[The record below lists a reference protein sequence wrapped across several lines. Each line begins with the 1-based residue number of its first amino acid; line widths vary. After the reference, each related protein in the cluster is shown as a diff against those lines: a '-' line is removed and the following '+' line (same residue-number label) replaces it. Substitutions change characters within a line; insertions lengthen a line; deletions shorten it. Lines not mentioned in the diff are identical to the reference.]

1 MELQRLVAQGTPE
14 ADEELVGGEDP
25 FVVVGVIFQHRHKSI
40 LFETNLVRLLRC
52 WSRQPGFTLA
62 DEARQT
68 SQHDHSAWGNSS
80 LRSRPVTFVSAGPSE
95 PLKLLDEI
103 MDGANVEPGIV
114 GVNEETQDDEPY
126 MNQEDLKESDEDGI
140 IGPDDLEEAIQ
151 GRTTL
156 KDDIPDAPCFFFD
169 LKGDQTQENEAKL
182 PVQIP
187 ERPSSRSSTSSD
199 EVILFK
205 GRGAPRKPEHMS
217 NIDMVQM
224 QTEIR
229 VVEQAITN
237 EPARS
242 EPSPV
247 PELPTERVRNSR
259 STTNEK
265 KQKQRDKR
273 KEIDRVKAEED
284 AIFAD
289 YIANLKENSD
299 VDEYFKELVQG
310 EMDSDASELSDT
322 NCQQQAST
330 ANAYA
335 TDGDQSDEELEH
347 KSDAND
353 GDDPPSEIDDE
364 TLAQLIAGH
373 GLGYDLG
380 MEDVNFGD
388 SLSDSD
394 SDGEEP
400 ARKPTQRQMFVDDF
414 DMMDW
419 DRPSLRPRKGK
430 GARAQVNFNLSDSE
444 LEATLQTNWKN
455 DRLKKSERKRQREE
469 MRALGKLGKKMNP
482 DDLRIKYP
490 DGMNMDQVED
500 EMRSFMIS
508 GDEQLTLPPMDNH
521 ARKIIHELANKF
533 KIKSKSIGKGDQ
545 RRPTLYRT
553 GRTLPYVEAT
563 FNHAFNRVNRKYL
576 PRLDKGKKGKRLPV
590 VRGGASVA
598 AATYQDG
605 EVVGGSAPELGIEN
619 RGRAMLEKMGWSMGT
634 ALGASDNKGIMQP
647 VTQTMKRSKAG
658 LG

>member
-1 MELQRLVAQGTPE
+1 MARNKKGAPAPRGARSARGGRGGRGGRGSFRGRGNYFSTLPQVNFIR
-14 ADEELVGGEDP
+14 DETV
-25 FVVVGVIFQHRHKSI
+25 
-40 LFETNLVRLLRC
+40 
-52 WSRQPGFTLA
+52 GFTLA

-80 LRSRPVTFVSAGPSE
+80 LRLRPVAFVSAGPSE
-95 PLKLLDEI
+95 PMKLLDEI
-103 MDGANVEPGIV
+103 IDGANEEQEVI
-114 GVNEETQDDEPY
+114 GVNKDAKEEDELHVD
-126 MNQEDLKESDEDGI
+126 QEDLNESDEDEF

-151 GRTTL
+151 GTPTV
-156 KDDIPDAPCFFFD
+156 KDDSPDAPCFFFD
-169 LKGDQTQENEAKL
+169 LKGDQMQENRDKL
-182 PVQIP
+182 EVQLP
-187 ERPSSRSSTSSD
+187 ERPSSRSSTSSE

-205 GRGAPRKPEHMS
+205 GRGAPRKPEPMS
-217 NIDMVQM
+217 GIDMVHM
-224 QTEIR
+224 QAEIR
-229 VVEQAITN
+229 VVEQATTN
-237 EPARS
+237 EPVRS
-242 EPSPV
+242 EPSPA
-247 PELPTERVRNSR
+247 PELPTGPVRNR
-259 STTNEK
+259 KSTKKEK
-265 KQKQRDKR
+265 KQKHRGKR
-273 KEIDRVKAEED
+273 KEIDRVKEEED
-284 AIFAD
+284 AILAD

-299 VDEYFKELVQG
+299 VEEYFKELIQG
-310 EMDSDASELSDT
+310 GMDSDASGLPDT
-322 NCQQQAST
+322 DGQQQFT
-330 ANAYA
+330 TTHTYA
-335 TDGDQSDEELEH
+335 TDGDQSDEDSEYE
-347 KSDAND
+347 SEANN
-353 GDDPPSEIDDE
+353 GDDLSSEIDDE
-364 TLAQLIAGH
+364 TLAQLIAGY

-400 ARKPTQRQMFVDDF
+400 INKSKQRQIFVDDF

-430 GARAQVNFNLSDSE
+430 GARAQINFNLSDSE

-469 MRALGKLGKKMNP
+469 MRALGMLGKKTNP

-490 DGMNMDQVED
+490 DGMNMEQVGD
-500 EMRSFMIS
+500 EMRTFMIS
-508 GDEQLTLPPMDNH
+508 GDEQLILPPMDNH

-563 FNHAFNRVNRKYL
+563 FDHAFNRVNRKYL
-576 PRLDKGKKGKRLPV
+576 PRLDKKGKKGKRLPPI
-590 VRGGASVA
+590 RGGASVA

>member
-1 MELQRLVAQGTPE
+1 MARNRKGAPAPRGAKNARGGQGGRGGRGSFRGRGNYLSTSPQVNFTR
-14 ADEELVGGEDP
+14 DETV
-25 FVVVGVIFQHRHKSI
+25 
-40 LFETNLVRLLRC
+40 
-52 WSRQPGFTLA
+52 GFTLA

-68 SQHDHSAWGNSS
+68 SQHDHSAWGNFS
-80 LRSRPVTFVSAGPSE
+80 LRSRPVTFVSVGFSE

-103 MDGANVEPGIV
+103 MDGANQESETTGA
-114 GVNEETQDDEPY
+114 NEEI
-126 MNQEDLKESDEDGI
+126 QEDEDPDRSDEDEL

-151 GRTTL
+151 ERITV
-156 KDDIPDAPCFFFD
+156 KDDTMDAPCFFFD
-169 LKGDQTQENEAKL
+169 LKGDGLQEKL
-182 PVQIP
+182 DKPKIEIP
-187 ERPSSRSSTSSD
+187 ERPSSRSSTSS
-199 EVILFK
+199 EEIILFK
-205 GRGAPRKPEHMS
+205 GRGAPRKPEPAPDL
-217 NIDMVQM
+217 DMVQM
-224 QTEIR
+224 QAEIR

-237 EPARS
+237 EFTRS
-242 EPSPV
+242 EPSPA
-247 PELPTERVRNSR
+247 PEFLTESLRNSKP
-259 STTNEK
+259 TKKEK

-273 KEIDRVKAEED
+273 KGIDRVKEEED
-284 AIFAD
+284 EILAD
-289 YIANLKENSD
+289 YIANLKENTD
-299 VDEYFKELVQG
+299 VDEYFKELIQG
-310 EMDSDASELSDT
+310 GMDSDASGLT
-322 NCQQQAST
+322 NTNGQQRLT
-330 ANAYA
+330 INAHV
-335 TDGDQSDEELEH
+335 TDEDESDEDSEH
-347 KSDAND
+347 DSDANN
-353 GDDPPSEIDDE
+353 GDDPASDIDDE
-364 TLAQLIAGH
+364 TLARLIAGH
-373 GLGYDLG
+373 ELGYDLG

-388 SLSDSD
+388 SLNDSD

-400 ARKPTQRQMFVDDF
+400 TKKSKRQQMLVDDF

-430 GARAQVNFNLSDSE
+430 GARAQINFNLSDSE
-444 LEATLQTNWKN
+444 LEATLQTSWKN

-469 MRALGKLGKKMNP
+469 MRALGILGKKTNP

-490 DGMNMDQVED
+490 DGMNMDQVGD
-500 EMRSFMIS
+500 EMRTFMIS
-508 GDEQLTLPPMDNH
+508 GDEQLILPPMDNH

-553 GRTLPYVEAT
+553 GRTLPYVEAM
-563 FNHAFNRVNRKYL
+563 FDQAFNRVNRKYL
-576 PRLDKGKKGKRLPV
+576 PRLDKKGKKGKRLPP

>member
-1 MELQRLVAQGTPE
+1 MARNKKGPPAPRGAKNDRGGRGARGGRGSFRGRGSYFSTSPQVNFIR
-14 ADEELVGGEDP
+14 DETV
-25 FVVVGVIFQHRHKSI
+25 
-40 LFETNLVRLLRC
+40 
-52 WSRQPGFTLA
+52 GFTLA

-103 MDGANVEPGIV
+103 MDGANDESGIV

-156 KDDIPDAPCFFFD
+156 KDDTPDAPCFFFD
-169 LKGDQTQENEAKL
+169 LKGDQTQENQAKL
-182 PVQIP
+182 TVQIP

-205 GRGAPRKPEHMS
+205 GRGALRKPEHMS

-242 EPSPV
+242 EPSLV
-247 PELPTERVRNSR
+247 PELPTERVRNSK
-259 STTNEK
+259 STKNEK

-310 EMDSDASELSDT
+310 EIDSDASELSDT

-330 ANAYA
+330 THAYA

-419 DRPSLRPRKGK
+419 DRPSLRSRKGK
-430 GARAQVNFNLSDSE
+430 GARAQINFNLSDSE

-469 MRALGKLGKKMNP
+469 MRALGMLGKKTNP

-490 DGMNMDQVED
+490 DGMNMDQVGD

-521 ARKIIHELANKF
+521 ARKIIHDLANKF

-576 PRLDKGKKGKRLPV
+576 PRLDKGRKGKRLPP
-590 VRGGASVA
+590 VRSGASVA

-647 VTQTMKRSKAG
+647 VTQTMKRTKAG

>member
-1 MELQRLVAQGTPE
+1 MTRNKKAAPAPRGVRNARGGRGGRGGRGSFRVRGSYFSTSSHVNFIQ
-14 ADEELVGGEDP
+14 DESV
-25 FVVVGVIFQHRHKSI
+25 
-40 LFETNLVRLLRC
+40 
-52 WSRQPGFTLA
+52 GFTLA

-103 MDGANVEPGIV
+103 MDGANEEPGVMTI
-114 GVNEETQDDEPY
+114 NEEAQEDDEPY
-126 MNQEDLKESDEDGI
+126 MDQEDLNESDEDEI

-151 GRTTL
+151 DIQERTAVKGDT
-156 KDDIPDAPCFFFD
+156 PDAPCFFFD
-169 LKGDQTQENEAKL
+169 LKGDQAQDNQDKL
-182 PVQIP
+182 TVQVP
-187 ERPSSRSSTSSD
+187 ERPFSRSSTSSD

-229 VVEQAITN
+229 VVEQAITDK
-237 EPARS
+237 PVRS
-242 EPSPV
+242 GPSPV
-247 PELPTERVRNSR
+247 PELPTERVRNSK
-259 STTNEK
+259 STNREK

-273 KEIDRVKAEED
+273 KEIDRAKAEED
-284 AIFAD
+284 AILAD

-299 VDEYFKELVQG
+299 VDEYLKEHGQG
-310 EMDSDASELSDT
+310 GMDSDASGLS
-322 NCQQQAST
+322 NASCQQQAT
-330 ANAYA
+330 ATHAYT
-335 TDGDQSDEELEH
+335 TDGDQSGEDLEH
-347 KSDAND
+347 ESKANNED
-353 GDDPPSEIDDE
+353 YPASEIDDE

-400 ARKPTQRQMFVDDF
+400 TKKPKQRQMVVDDF
-414 DMMDW
+414 DLMDW
-419 DRPSLRPRKGK
+419 ERPSLRPRKGK
-430 GARAQVNFNLSDSE
+430 GARAQINFNLSDSE
-444 LEATLQTNWKN
+444 LEATLRTNWKN

-469 MRALGKLGKKMNP
+469 MRALGMLGKKTKP

-490 DGMNMDQVED
+490 DGMNMEQVGE
-500 EMRSFMIS
+500 EMRTFMIS
-508 GDEQLTLPPMDNH
+508 GDEQLILPPMDNH

-553 GRTLPYVEAT
+553 GRTLPYIEVT

-576 PRLDKGKKGKRLPV
+576 PRLDKGKKGKRLPP